1 MMLIIKISQIYL
13 HMEIILLDF
22 NPTSFLLD
30 SYPRKISMHLAHISK
45 QSSGK
50 YIKKKIEFG
59 CVRNIGGKFNI
70 Q

>member
-1 MMLIIKISQIYL
+1 
-13 HMEIILLDF
+13 MEIILLDF